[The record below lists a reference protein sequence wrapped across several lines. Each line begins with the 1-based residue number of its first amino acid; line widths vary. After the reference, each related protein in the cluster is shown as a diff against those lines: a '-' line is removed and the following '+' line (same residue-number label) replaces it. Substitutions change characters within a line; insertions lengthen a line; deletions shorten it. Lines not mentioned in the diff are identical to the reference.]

1 VCAGPAAIKTS
12 HVVRGCGTAARLL
25 DRASAAAAACI
36 TDAVW
41 PLALYHAQDFLWMAG
56 TAAWRPPVSNV
67 FPHNKLD
74 CVVLYS

>member
-1 VCAGPAAIKTS
+1 MVELKRAKTS

-25 DRASAAAAACI
+25 DRASAAAAVCI

-41 PLALYHAQDFLWMAG
+41 PLYNAQDFLWMAG
-56 TAAWRPPVSNV
+56 TAAWRPPVSNA
-67 FPHNKLD
+67 FPRTKLA